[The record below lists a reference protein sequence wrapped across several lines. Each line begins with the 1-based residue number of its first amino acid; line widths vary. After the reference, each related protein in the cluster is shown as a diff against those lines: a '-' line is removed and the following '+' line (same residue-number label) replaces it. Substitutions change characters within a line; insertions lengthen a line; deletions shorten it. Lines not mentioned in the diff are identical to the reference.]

1 MCQWQLPV
9 TAQRGNLARTMPKQP
24 IRFVFGL
31 HLHQPVGNF
40 GYVFEDH
47 VRDVYLP
54 FLTHAKDAGLLP
66 IAIHMSGPLLDWLE
80 RHDTRVLDL
89 IGDLTSQ
96 GKIELLLAG
105 YYEPVLAVIPH
116 EDRLEQVA
124 WMRSAL
130 ERRFGVHAT
139 GLWLTE
145 RVWEPNLAAD
155 LADAGV
161 DFVIVDDHHFLVS
174 GVGRERLHAP
184 LWTESDGK
192 RVALFA
198 IDERLRYLIPFQP
211 PQDTLKHLTNLRDNG
226 HQLAVLADDGE
237 KFGGWPG
244 TKDWVYDRGWLRDF
258 TRVVLGA
265 VEQGDVML
273 STFADALAHVP
284 SSGLA
289 YLSTASYREMEA
301 WALPPDAAD
310 RLADLENTLG
320 ADRLTRDGALIR
332 GSHWRNFLVKYAEA
346 NRMHKKMLALSSLCR
361 ARGNPVEARRAI
373 GRAQCN
379 DAYWHGVFGGLYL
392 PHLREAIWREL
403 ALAERYLRI
412 GEIACVEEVDLDVDG
427 HTELWLHNDRYSIT
441 ISPDRGGTIE
451 EFTRFGD
458 ERNFVDSMT
467 RRREPYHP
475 AHAPAEPPPAI
486 AHPERS
492 GEGAS
497 ASRIHDIEKSRQ
509 MPDTPPVDLD
519 VRGMLQE
526 RILPPQITQMEV
538 ERAAYNAVH
547 SWTATSFRA
556 AHRSDA
562 GGDIRVELTASGDGP
577 TLAKRIQVTSEGHI
591 DIEFEWRGL
600 DFAAAAEA
608 WFSSELSFSQVP
620 PVITC
625 DPAGMIWWYPIE
637 TIAKSERG
645 LDRTKQGMTAMV
657 RWPVALGRG
666 TLQIR

>member
-1 MCQWQLPV
+1 M
-9 TAQRGNLARTMPKQP
+9 TKQA

-40 GYVFEDH
+40 GHVFEDH

-54 FLTHAKDAGLLP
+54 FLTHAKDSGLLP
-66 IAIHMSGPLLDWLE
+66 VSLHISGPLLDWLE

-89 IGDLTSQ
+89 IGNLTSQ

-105 YYEPVLAVIPH
+105 YYEPVLAVIPR
-116 EDRLEQVA
+116 EDRLEQIA

-130 ERRFGVHAT
+130 ERRFGAHAT

-161 DFVIVDDHHFLVS
+161 EFVIVDDRHFLVS
-174 GVGRERLHAP
+174 GVGRDRLHAP

-192 RVALFA
+192 RLALFA

-211 PQDTLKHLTNLRDNG
+211 PHDTLAYLTNLRDSG
-226 HQLAVLADDGE
+226 HRLAVLADDGE

-244 TKDWVYDRGWLRDF
+244 TKDWVYDRGWLKEF
-258 TRVVLGA
+258 THTLLGA
-265 VEQGDVML
+265 VERGDVML
-273 STFADALAHVP
+273 STFADALTHVP

-289 YLSTASYREMEA
+289 YLATASYREMEA
-301 WALPPDAAD
+301 WSLPPDSAD
-310 RLADLENTLG
+310 HLADLEAQLG
-320 ADRLTRDGALIR
+320 ADYLTRVGALIR
-332 GSHWRNFLVKYAEA
+332 GTHWRNFLVKYAEA

-427 HTELWLHNDRYSIT
+427 HTELWIHNESYSLT
-441 ISPDRGGTIE
+441 ISPDRGGAIE

-458 ERNFVDSMT
+458 ARNFVDSMT
-467 RRREPYHP
+467 RRREPYHMV
-475 AHAPAEPPPAI
+475 HAPSEPPAAV
-486 AHPERS
+486 AHPERAGDS
-492 GEGAS
+492 PNAPS
-497 ASRIHDIEKSRQ
+497 IHDMEKALRAS
-509 MPDTPPVDLD
+509 DVPPVDHD
-519 VRGMLQE
+519 VRGVLQE
-526 RILPPQITQMEV
+526 RVLPAQITQMEV
-538 ERAAYNAVH
+538 ERAAYKPIH
-547 SWTATSFRA
+547 SWTATAFRA
-556 AHRSDA
+556 THIIDVGDA
-562 GGDIRVELTASGDGP
+562 RIELIAANQGP
-577 TLAKRIQVTSEGHI
+577 TLTKRINVASDGHMS
-591 DIEFEWRGL
+591 IEFEWRGL
-600 DFAAAAEA
+600 DFEAEA
-608 WFSSELSFSQVP
+608 WFSSELSFSQIA
-620 PVITC
+620 PVVSC
-625 DPAGMIWWYPIE
+625 DPTGTIWWYPIE
-637 TIAKSERG
+637 TVAKSERG

>member
-1 MCQWQLPV
+1 ML
-9 TAQRGNLARTMPKQP
+9 KQP

-40 GYVFEDH
+40 GHVFEDH

-54 FLTHAKDAGLLP
+54 FLTHAKDTGLLP
-66 IAIHMSGPLLDWLE
+66 VAIHMSGPLLDWLE
-80 RHDTRVLDL
+80 RHDPRVLDL
-89 IGDLTSQ
+89 IGNLTSQ

-105 YYEPVLAVIPH
+105 YYEPVLAVIPR
-116 EDRLEQVA
+116 EDRLEQIA
-124 WMRSAL
+124 WMQHAI
-130 ERRFGVHAT
+130 ERRFGVRAT

-161 DFVIVDDHHFLVS
+161 EFVIVDDRHFLVS

-192 RVALFA
+192 RLALFA

-211 PQDTLKHLTNLRDNG
+211 PRDTLAYLTSLRESG

-244 TKDWVYDRGWLRDF
+244 TKDWVYDRGWLKEF
-258 TRVVLGA
+258 TQTLLGA
-265 VEQGDVML
+265 VARGDVMF
-273 STFADALAHVP
+273 STFADALANVP

-289 YLSTASYREMEA
+289 YLATASYREMEA
-301 WALPPDAAD
+301 WSLPPDSAD
-310 RLADLENTLG
+310 HLADLEEQLG
-320 ADRLTRDGALIR
+320 AEYLTRVGALIR
-332 GSHWRNFLVKYAEA
+332 GTHWRNFLVKYAEA
-346 NRMHKKMLALSSLCR
+346 NRMHKKMLALSLLCR
-361 ARGNPVEARRAI
+361 ARGNPIEARRAI

-403 ALAERYLRI
+403 AHAERYLRA
-412 GEIACVEEVDLDVDG
+412 GEVANVEEIDLDVDG
-427 HTELWLHNDRYSIT
+427 HAELWVHSELYSVT
-441 ISPDRGGTIE
+441 ISPDRGASIE
-451 EFTRFGD
+451 EYTRFAD
-458 ERNFVDSMT
+458 ERNVVDTMT
-467 RRREPYHP
+467 RRREPYHTV
-475 AHAPAEPPPAI
+475 HAPSEPPAAV
-486 AHPERS
+486 AHPERTADHAPS
-492 GEGAS
+492 I
-497 ASRIHDIEKSRQ
+497 RDLEKSLQ
-509 MPDTPPVDLD
+509 VSDAPPVDHD
-519 VRGMLQE
+519 DRAMLQE
-526 RILPPQITQMEV
+526 RVLPAEITQLEV
-538 ERAAYNAVH
+538 ERAVYRPIH
-547 SWTATSFRA
+547 SWTATAFHA
-556 AHRSDA
+556 KHNIDVGDAH
-562 GGDIRVELTASGDGP
+562 VELKATDGP
-577 TLAKRIQVTSEGHI
+577 MLTKRIHISSDGHMS
-591 DIEFEWRGL
+591 IEFEWRGL
-600 DFAAAAEA
+600 DFDAGD

-620 PVITC
+620 PVVSC
-625 DPAGMIWWYPIE
+625 DPTGTIWWYPIE

>member
-1 MCQWQLPV
+1 MTNP
-9 TAQRGNLARTMPKQP
+9 P

-54 FLTHAKDAGLLP
+54 FLTFAKDSSLLP
-66 IAIHMSGPLLDWLE
+66 VAIHMSGPLLDWLE
-80 RHDTRVLDL
+80 RHDSRVLDI

-105 YYEPVLAVIPH
+105 YYEPVLAVIPR
-116 EDRLEQVA
+116 EDRLEQIA
-124 WMRSAL
+124 WMRHAI
-130 ERRFGVHAT
+130 ERRFGVQAT

-161 DFVIVDDHHFLVS
+161 DFVIVDDRHFLVS

-192 RVALFA
+192 RLAVFA

-211 PQDTLKHLTNLRDNG
+211 PRDTLAYLTNLRDSG
-226 HQLAVLADDGE
+226 HRLAVLADDGE

-244 TKDWVYDRGWLRDF
+244 TKDWVYDRGWLKDF
-258 TRVVLGA
+258 TRTVLGA

-289 YLSTASYREMEA
+289 YLATASYREMEA
-301 WALPPDAAD
+301 WSLPPDGAD
-310 RLADLENTLG
+310 RLADLEESLG
-320 ADRLTRDGALIR
+320 PDRVAQDAALIR
-332 GSHWRNFLVKYAEA
+332 GAHWRNFLVKYVEA
-346 NRMHKKMLALSSLCR
+346 NRMHKKMLALSLLCR

-403 ALAERYLRI
+403 AHAERYLRI
-412 GEIACVEEVDLDVDG
+412 GEVASVEEVDIDVDG
-427 HTELWLHNDRYSIT
+427 HTELWLHNECYSLT
-441 ISPDRGGTIE
+441 ISPDRGGAIE
-451 EFTRFGD
+451 EFTRFSD
-458 ERNFVDSMT
+458 ERNFVDTMT
-467 RRREPYHP
+467 RRREPYHMV
-475 AHAPAEPPPAI
+475 HAPSEPPPAV

-492 GEGAS
+492 GEGAPS
-497 ASRIHDIEKSRQ
+497 IHDTEKALHVS
-509 MPDTPPVDLD
+509 DVPPVDQD
-519 VRGMLQE
+519 DRGVLQE
-526 RILPPQITQMEV
+526 RILPREITQLEV
-538 ERAAYNAVH
+538 ERATYRPLH
-547 SWTATSFRA
+547 SWTAMSFRA
-556 AHRSDA
+556 KHVIDA
-562 GGDIRVELTASGDGP
+562 GDAHVELISAGEGP
-577 TLAKRIQVTSEGHI
+577 TLTKRVHVTRDGYMN
-591 DIEFEWRGL
+591 IEMEWRVL
-600 DFAAAAEA
+600 DVEADA

-620 PVITC
+620 PVVSC
-625 DPAGMIWWYPIE
+625 DPGGTIWWYPIE
-637 TIAKSERG
+637 TVAKSERG

>member
-1 MCQWQLPV
+1 MSKP
-9 TAQRGNLARTMPKQP
+9 A

-54 FLTHAKDAGLLP
+54 FLTHAKDSGLLP
-66 IAIHMSGPLLDWLE
+66 VALHMSGPLLDWLE
-80 RHDTRVLDL
+80 RHDARVLDL
-89 IGDLTSQ
+89 IGNLTSQ

-105 YYEPVLAVIPH
+105 YYEPVLAVIPRD
-116 EDRLEQVA
+116 DRLEQIA
-124 WMRSAL
+124 WMRSAI
-130 ERRFGVHAT
+130 ERRFGAHAT

-161 DFVIVDDHHFLVS
+161 EFVIVDDRHFLVS

-192 RVALFA
+192 RLALFA

-211 PQDTLKHLTNLRDNG
+211 PRDTLDYLTSLRDRG

-244 TKDWVYDRGWLRDF
+244 TKDWVYDRGWLKEF
-258 TRVVLGA
+258 THTVLGA
-265 VEQGDVML
+265 VERGEVML
-273 STFADALAHVP
+273 STFADALTHVP

-289 YLSTASYREMEA
+289 YLATASYREMEA
-301 WALPPDAAD
+301 WSLPPDAAD
-310 RLADLENTLG
+310 RLADLEETLG
-320 ADRLTRDGALIR
+320 AERLTRDGALIR
-332 GSHWRNFLVKYAEA
+332 GTHWRNFLVKYAEA

-361 ARGNPVEARRAI
+361 ARGNPAEARRAI

-403 ALAERYLRI
+403 AIAERYLRI
-412 GEIACVEEVDLDVDG
+412 GQVACVEEVDLDVDG
-427 HTELWLHNDRYSIT
+427 HTELWIHNESYSLT
-441 ISPDRGGTIE
+441 ISPDRGGAIE
-451 EFTRFGD
+451 EFTRFAD
-458 ERNFVDSMT
+458 ARNFVDSMT
-467 RRREPYHP
+467 RRREPYHMV
-475 AHAPAEPPPAI
+475 HAPSEPPAAV
-486 AHPERS
+486 AHPERAGDS
-492 GEGAS
+492 TDAPS
-497 ASRIHDIEKSRQ
+497 IHDIEKALQVS
-509 MPDTPPVDLD
+509 DVPPVDHD
-519 VRGMLQE
+519 VRGILQE
-526 RILPPQITQMEV
+526 RILPAQITQMEV
-538 ERAAYNAVH
+538 ERAAYKPIH
-547 SWTATSFRA
+547 SWTDTAFRA
-556 AHRSDA
+556 THTIDVGDAH
-562 GGDIRVELTASGDGP
+562 VELKAEQGPMLTKRIHVASGG
-577 TLAKRIQVTSEGHI
+577 QMSV
-591 DIEFEWRGL
+591 EFEWRGL
-600 DFAAAAEA
+600 DFAEGA

-620 PVITC
+620 PVVSC
-625 DPAGMIWWYPIE
+625 DPTGTIWWYPIE
-637 TIAKSERG
+637 TVAKSERG
-645 LDRTKQGMTAMV
+645 LDRTKQGMTALV